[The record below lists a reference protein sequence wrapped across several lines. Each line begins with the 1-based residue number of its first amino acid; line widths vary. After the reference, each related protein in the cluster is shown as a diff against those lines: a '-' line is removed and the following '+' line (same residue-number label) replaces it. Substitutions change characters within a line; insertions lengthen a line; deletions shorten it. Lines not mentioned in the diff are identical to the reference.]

1 MVLNKRTDAFMS
13 THTYKDNIHH
23 VTKKVSNQSD
33 NISGKRLILT
43 HSNPPRST
51 GTGLAVI

>member
-43 HSNPPRST
+43 YK
-51 GTGLAVI
+51 